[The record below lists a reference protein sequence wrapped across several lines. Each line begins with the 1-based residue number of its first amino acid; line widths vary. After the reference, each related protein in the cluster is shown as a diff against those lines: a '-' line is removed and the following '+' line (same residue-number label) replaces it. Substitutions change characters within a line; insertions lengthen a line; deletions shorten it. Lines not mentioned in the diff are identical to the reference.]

1 MIHKI
6 AILSVLT
13 FGGFLVLMGVWAI
26 EFMDTTIISQMTP
39 DDWLQAV
46 TMVLI
51 PMLLGLF
58 FILISIIES
67 NKI

>member
-1 MIHKI
+1 MIKKI
-6 AILSVLT
+6 AILSVLNL
-13 FGGFLVLMGVWAI
+13 GGFLVLMGVWAI

>member
-13 FGGFLVLMGVWAI
+13 FGGFLFLMGVWAI
-26 EFMDTTIISQMTP
+26 EFMRTTTISHMTP
-39 DDWLQAV
+39 NDCLQAV

-51 PMLLGLF
+51 PMLSGLF
-58 FILISIIES
+58 FILVSVFHS
-67 NKI
+67 N

>member
-13 FGGFLVLMGVWAI
+13 FGGFLFLMGVWAI
-26 EFMDTTIISQMTP
+26 EFMNTTIISQMTP

-51 PMLLGLF
+51 PMLSGLF
-58 FILISIIES
+58 FILVSIIES